1 MASTKAELVN
11 LPRQIWEN
19 QITSLVEA
27 IRQEDQGLNHL
38 FKYIFVAMVDCV
50 GWFLVCLQLN
60 FRHKRSYFDE
70 TGQRF
75 RNYDK
80 RYRNLY
86 SRMSKS

>member
-1 MASTKAELVN
+1 M
-11 LPRQIWEN
+11 
-19 QITSLVEA
+19 QITSLVEVR
-27 IRQEDQGLNHL
+27 RQEDQGLNHL
-38 FKYIFVAMVDCV
+38 FKYIFVAMVIY
-50 GWFLVCLQLN
+50 FLVCLQLN
-60 FRHKRSYFDE
+60 FLHKRSYFDE